1 MSFLVTR
8 QQTLENPFGP
18 PRKVKELHEKRAAP
32 MGYDYLGHI
41 AGLLVSY
48 LGRIVWPQG
57 AGLFGSHAAGFAR
70 LPWGRIVWSQGARL
84 FESHAAGFARLPFGR
99 IACPKVQDYSGLM
112 PQDLLSPMGQERLAP
127 RCSHRPPRAQDIR
140 GAEGQ
145 NRTRTRP
152 RSGRASARSTGL
164 HPSRGGGF
172 LANERHHGVEPRP
185 LVRPP
190 KPQSGVHG

>member
-8 QQTLENPFGP
+8 QRTLENPFGP

-32 MGYDYLGHI
+32 MGYDYLGPI
-41 AGLLVSY
+41 AGLLVSH
-48 LGRIVWPQG
+48 LGRIVWPQ
-57 AGLFGSHAAGFAR
+57 
-70 LPWGRIVWSQGARL
+70 
-84 FESHAAGFARLPFGR
+84 
-99 IACPKVQDYSGLM
+99 VQDYLDPM
-112 PQDLLSPMGQERLAP
+112 PQDLLVS
-127 RCSHRPPRAQDIR
+127 
-140 GAEGQ
+140 
-145 NRTRTRP
+145 RTRP

-190 KPQSGVHG
+190 KPQSSVHG

>member
-70 LPWGRIVWSQGARL
+70 LP
-84 FESHAAGFARLPFGR
+84 FGR

-127 RCSHRPPRAQDIR
+127 K
-140 GAEGQ
+140 
-145 NRTRTRP
+145 
-152 RSGRASARSTGL
+152 
-164 HPSRGGGF
+164 
-172 LANERHHGVEPRP
+172 V
-185 LVRPP
+185 
-190 KPQSGVHG
+190 